1 MYVYGVQFQK
11 CNRLKSVSR
20 IEFTEIEGVK
30 ILKAKVSN
38 DLRGS
43 FIKFDPGKL
52 LLDEL
57 GNVAVSIN
65 PRAGTIRGIHIQ
77 VEPYAEEKIVSC
89 IQGST
94 FEVIIDLRPKS
105 LSFGKFATFE
115 LSQNEVNQV
124 YLPKGIAHGFQTLSH
139 QTIIHYFLTSKYSP
153 ESSYTVDPFG
163 DLNIQWPFKN
173 FAISEKDSKGV
184 SMEYAAQKY
193 AESLNT

>member
-1 MYVYGVQFQK
+1 M
-11 CNRLKSVSR
+11 SR

-30 ILKAKVSN
+30 VLKAKTSN

-57 GNVAVSIN
+57 SNVAVSIN

-94 FEVIIDLRPKS
+94 FEVIIDLRPNS

-115 LSQNEVNQV
+115 LSQN
-124 YLPKGIAHGFQTLSH
+124 
-139 QTIIHYFLTSKYSP
+139 
-153 ESSYTVDPFG
+153 
-163 DLNIQWPFKN
+163 
-173 FAISEKDSKGV
+173 
-184 SMEYAAQKY
+184 
-193 AESLNT
+193 